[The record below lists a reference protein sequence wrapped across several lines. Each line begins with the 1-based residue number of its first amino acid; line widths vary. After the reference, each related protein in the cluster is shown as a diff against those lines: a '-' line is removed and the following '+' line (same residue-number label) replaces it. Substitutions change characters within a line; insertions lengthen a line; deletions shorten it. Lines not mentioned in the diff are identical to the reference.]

1 MKLFNIVALLTTLAL
16 IAGCQNYDSS
26 LNSVEKKLLV
36 KSESK
41 YYVDVDNSNIS
52 TLIYTKN
59 FDVEGNL
66 LDFTEYSNQGI
77 LQSKST
83 YTYDNNRSTEK
94 KVRFDHLGVGVISV
108 DNFVYYFNNSGRV
121 SEKQTLADDG
131 SISTQE
137 LFDYDVRGNLTK
149 KTVYNNS
156 ELSGSYNYTYK
167 YATDGSLVER
177 TIASTGAVLGDSF
190 TRDSIS
196 YFKQD
201 NKLEI
206 VNYNKSGDI
215 TSVKTYFYN
224 QSGAVA
230 LETLANKDGKLLSK
244 YAYRYEY
251 WN

>member
-1 MKLFNIVALLTTLAL
+1 MKYFNIVAILTTLAL

-36 KSESK
+36 KTESK
-41 YYVDVDNSNIS
+41 FYVDVENSNIS

-59 FDVEGNL
+59 YDQEGNL
-66 LDFTEYSNQGI
+66 IDFTEYSNLGI

-83 YTYDNNRSTEK
+83 YTYDENKSTEK
-94 KVRFDHLGVGVISV
+94 KLRFDNSGIGVISV
-108 DNFVYYFNNSGRV
+108 DNFVYYFNTSGKI

-131 SISTQE
+131 TISTKE
-137 LFDYDVRGNLTK
+137 LFDYDLRGNLTK

-156 ELSGSYNYTYK
+156 ELSGSYSYTYK

-177 TIASTGAVLGDSF
+177 TISSSGLVFGDTF

-196 YFKQD
+196 YYKQD

-206 VNYNKSGDI
+206 INYNKSGDI

-230 LETLANKDGKLLSK
+230 VETLANKDGKLLSK